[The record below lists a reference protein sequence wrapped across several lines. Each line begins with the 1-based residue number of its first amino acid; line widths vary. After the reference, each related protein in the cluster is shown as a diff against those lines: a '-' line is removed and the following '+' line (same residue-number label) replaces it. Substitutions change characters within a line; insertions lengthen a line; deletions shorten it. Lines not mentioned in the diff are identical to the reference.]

1 MFHKNN
7 KQVPPLPKSTGITK
21 TERFYLEKKKKI
33 LEKFLWD
40 VIKDPLLRNNEYFL
54 EFLSK
59 EQGELSE
66 FKKPTG
72 TNILEGENIENLQL
86 PGGEVN

>member
-1 MFHKNN
+1 M
-7 KQVPPLPKSTGITK
+7 PKSTGITK

-40 VIKDPLLRNNEYFL
+40 IIKDPLLKNNEHFL

-66 FKKPTG
+66 YKKLAG
-72 TNILEGENIENLQL
+72 TNFLEGGNLENLQL